1 MLIENIILR
10 KRTFAWLAFIPS
22 EHQFEVLHSAG
33 YMLAGLND
41 IYFLILRDI
50 AQLSSMDVVCQF
62 AFPPAKNK
70 SASFPNTCQHRNLSI
85 FDLCRSDRWKMIS
98 HYSFN
103 LHIVNIFHIFKSH
116 LYFFFYQLSLFFIFL
131 LGDECLGRDFLSNY
145 WQYYY
150 SIFRFNSNSRCR

>member
-22 EHQFEVLHSAG
+22 EHHFEVLHSAG
-33 YMLAGLND
+33 DMFAGLND
-41 IYFLILRDI
+41 IYFLILKDI
-50 AQLSSMDVVCQF
+50 AQLSSMDVVCLF

-85 FDLCRSDRWKMIS
+85 FDLCQSDRWKMIS

-103 LHIVNIFHIFKSH
+103 LHLVNIFHIFKSH
-116 LYFFFYQLSLFFIFL
+116 LYFFFLPTFSLFRFPI
-131 LGDECLGRDFLSNY
+131 GWWMP
-145 WQYYY
+145 WQ
-150 SIFRFNSNSRCR
+150 RFSVQFYIQIQQ